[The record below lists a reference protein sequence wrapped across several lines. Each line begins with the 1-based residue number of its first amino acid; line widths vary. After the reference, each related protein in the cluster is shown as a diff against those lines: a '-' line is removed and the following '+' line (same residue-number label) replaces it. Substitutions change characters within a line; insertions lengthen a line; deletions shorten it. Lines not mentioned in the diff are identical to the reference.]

1 MKIGIIVSKFNNE
14 ITEKMLFEAEQILN
28 THEINYEIERVPG
41 AFEIPL
47 MAQRMA
53 KTGAYDSLLT
63 LGCVVKGETDH
74 YEMVCRAC
82 VDGIREVSLK
92 YDLPIAFEVL
102 MVKSIKLAEARINRG
117 KDAAEVAIWMAKS
130 QI

>member
-1 MKIGIIVSKFNNE
+1 MKIGVIVSKFNNE

-28 THEINYEIERVPG
+28 ASKINYEIERVPG
-41 AFEIPL
+41 AFEIPII
-47 MAQRMA
+47 AQRMA
-53 KTGAYDSLLT
+53 KTGAYDALLA

-74 YEMVCRAC
+74 YKMVCRAC
-82 VDGIREVSLK
+82 VDGISEVMLK

-102 MVKSIKLAEARINRG
+102 MVDSIELAEVRISRG
-117 KDAAEVAIWMAKS
+117 KNAAEVAIWMAKS